1 MIKKL
6 VIVLVYLVIILAA
19 SSNTLVFAQ
28 NIKTASENLHIPSNY
43 TKSSAITHHFALV
56 NGIRLHYVI
65 AGHGKPVVLLHGWP
79 ETWYEWR
86 HVIPSLAKNYTVI
99 APDLPG
105 LGDSSKP
112 VSGYDGKTVAD
123 DIYKLVTQLGF
134 RQIFLVGHDWGGQ
147 VAYSYAAAHPNDV
160 GRLVILEMPLPGIAL
175 AQVNITPGGG
185 LWWISFHLVPNLP
198 EKLIAGKE
206 RLYLSWFYDHAYNKT
221 AINGA
226 DVTEYVKHYSAP
238 GGMHAGFEYYR
249 AIFDDISQ
257 NKQYAKTKLTMPVLA
272 LGGDHSFGNLI
283 INSIRTVAN
292 NVRGGVVPN
301 SSHWIPEE
309 QPDFLI
315 KMLENFFAGN
325 TTNTSN

>member
-6 VIVLVYLVIILAA
+6 AIVLVYLVIILAA
-19 SSNTLVFAQ
+19 NRNTLVFAQ
-28 NIKTASENLHIPSNY
+28 NIKTASENTHIPSNY
-43 TKSSAITHHFALV
+43 MTSSAITHHFALV

-86 HVIPSLAKNYTVI
+86 HIIPSLAKNYTVI

-134 RQIFLVGHDWGGQ
+134 KQIFLVGHDWGGQ
-147 VAYSYAAAHPNDV
+147 VAYSYAAAHPSDV
-160 GRLVILEMPLPGIAL
+160 RRLVIIETPLPGIASSSD
-175 AQVNITPGGG
+175 VGKFYPPSGGG
-185 LWWISFHLVPNLP
+185 LWWISFHIVPNLP
-198 EKLIAGKE
+198 EKLVAGKE

-257 NKQYAKTKLTMPVLA
+257 NKEYAKTKLTMPVLA

-283 INSIRTVAN
+283 INSVRNPVETV
-292 NVRGGVVPN
+292 
-301 SSHWIPEE
+301 
-309 QPDFLI
+309 
-315 KMLENFFAGN
+315 
-325 TTNTSN
+325 